1 VPALPPQPATLRVAV
16 DLRTVAY
23 ADSSARGIGQYTVHH
38 LAAVARRDATVQL
51 CCHLPDAIA
60 LPRQLELPNV
70 TRRDV
75 DAFAARDCDVVHLP
89 DPMNLTLG
97 FDSPLRTF
105 RHERT
110 TVTFHDLTPLRHYLQ
125 AWPERNRLAYLDRLR
140 QIERSDALLLCNS
153 TFTRDDVVA
162 TLGIAARR
170 ARVILAGCNGGG
182 APSAADAAAVRRRL
196 GLRGPF
202 VLHVGAL
209 DPHKNFAATLSAFL
223 QVRRARELQLVVV
236 GAVDPGI
243 EYFASFCKSRG
254 VRDVVFTGFLP
265 RADLDALYAA
275 AAGLLF
281 LSRSEGFG
289 FPLLEAMAAGCPVV
303 GTDATSHPEVVGDAG
318 QLVPI
323 DDTVAAAA
331 ALERLLADAPFAAQ
345 CRARGRARARSFTW
359 DAVAD
364 RTLAAWRAMGGVA
377 SAVDV
382 TAPAIVAAP

>member
-1 VPALPPQPATLRVAV
+1 VLQRTLDPDFVARVRACVVPDGVFVFVGDAVLDGAPTRAAPVPMQIEHDLLARAGLQACATVRTAVDADVLEACIDRSAPPERRPQLCTARDGRLSTSFVVAARVRAPAAVRAAPPAVLVPALPPQPATLRVAV

-153 TFTRDDVVA
+153 TFTRRRSA
-162 TLGIAARR
+162 SPRAAR
-170 ARVILAGCNGGG
+170 A
-182 APSAADAAAVRRRL
+182 
-196 GLRGPF
+196 
-202 VLHVGAL
+202 
-209 DPHKNFAATLSAFL
+209 
-223 QVRRARELQLVVV
+223 
-236 GAVDPGI
+236 
-243 EYFASFCKSRG
+243 
-254 VRDVVFTGFLP
+254 
-265 RADLDALYAA
+265 
-275 AAGLLF
+275 
-281 LSRSEGFG
+281 
-289 FPLLEAMAAGCPVV
+289 
-303 GTDATSHPEVVGDAG
+303 
-318 QLVPI
+318 
-323 DDTVAAAA
+323 
-331 ALERLLADAPFAAQ
+331 
-345 CRARGRARARSFTW
+345 
-359 DAVAD
+359 
-364 RTLAAWRAMGGVA
+364 
-377 SAVDV
+377 
-382 TAPAIVAAP
+382 